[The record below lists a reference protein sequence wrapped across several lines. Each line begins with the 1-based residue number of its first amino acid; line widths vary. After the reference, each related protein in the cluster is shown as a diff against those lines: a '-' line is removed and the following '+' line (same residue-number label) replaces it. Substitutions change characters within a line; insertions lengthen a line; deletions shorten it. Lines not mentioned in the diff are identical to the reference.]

1 MEKEITTTKITESP
15 VIGEPAQE
23 VFEKKKTIFR
33 FSQVI
38 WYILGIFEMLFA
50 FRFLLKALGANPNS
64 GFTNFIYSLTDPLVN
79 PFGGIVAPVASGNS
93 IIEWSTGIAAL
104 IYFCIAWA
112 LVYLLDLFFP
122 ITPKDIENKNL

>member
-15 VIGEPAQE
+15 VVGEPSE
-23 VFEKKKTIFR
+23 KVFEEKKTIFR

-50 FRFLLKALGANPNS
+50 FRFLLKALGANPNA
-64 GFTNFIYSLTDPLVN
+64 GFANFIYSLTDTLVN
-79 PFGGIVAPVASGNS
+79 PFRGIVAPVVSGTS
-93 IIEWSTGIAAL
+93 TIEWSTIIAVFV
-104 IYFCIAWA
+104 YFCIAWA

-122 ITPKDIENKNL
+122 ITPKDVESEA